1 MESLKVEIYNHLSK
15 PYVYIVWNKENL
27 LGEVIE
33 DDIMKLLDKDQ
44 VIDFFY
50 NKKSNFEI
58 DITLIE
64 SLVRK
69 PSYD

>member
-1 MESLKVEIYNHLSK
+1 M
-15 PYVYIVWNKENL
+15 YIVWNKDNL

-50 NKKSNFEI
+50 NKKSNFMI